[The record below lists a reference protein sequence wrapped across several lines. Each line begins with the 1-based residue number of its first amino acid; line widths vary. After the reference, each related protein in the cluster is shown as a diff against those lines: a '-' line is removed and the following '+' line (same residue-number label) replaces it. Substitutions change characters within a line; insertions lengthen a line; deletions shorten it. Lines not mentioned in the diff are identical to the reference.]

1 MPPVVVA
8 DLLTLA
14 ESLLALVLGGV
25 VGWERERK
33 RKGAGFR
40 TMMLVALSSFL
51 FVEVSLTAGLQAPG
65 AGDAVQSDPVRA
77 IQAIATG
84 LGFLGA
90 GIVFRDREADRT
102 RGLTTAASLLVVS
115 PVGIAVALGHH
126 VLAVG
131 ATALLVLVLSVAER
145 AERFAGG
152 RGEVKA

>member
-1 MPPVVVA
+1 MPTSPVAA

-14 ESLLALVLGGV
+14 EALLALALGGA

-40 TMMLVALSSFL
+40 TMMLVSLSSFL
-51 FVEVSLTAGLQAPG
+51 FVEVSLVAGLHAPG

-115 PVGIAVALGHH
+115 PIGIAVALGHY

-131 ATALLVLVLSVAER
+131 ATVLLVLVLTVAER
-145 AERFAGG
+145 VEGLPDEA
-152 RGEVKA
+152 